1 MSAFNWNDLRFFLN
15 LVRAGNPAR
24 AAKLLGVDHT
34 TVRRRIAALEED
46 LKVTLFEKHDDVYG
60 LTPQGEKLLRSSEAI
75 ESLLVNATSEITGAD
90 EALSGTVRI
99 GAPDGLGSYYLAP
112 RLTAL
117 RQQHPDLQVELVA
130 KSRQFNLSKRE
141 ADIAIVISRPA
152 HGRHII
158 RKLIDCSLYLFASS
172 TYLARYKP
180 IETLQDLKSHSFIGY
195 TDQFDFSPELD
206 PTSPIYE
213 ELSQP
218 AFASTN
224 LVAQFHATLAGG
236 GICLLPYYMVHGE
249 ASLRPVL
256 KDQFKV
262 VREIWLLVH
271 HDLHDM
277 ARYRAVT
284 GFILEQIMQERH
296 LFS

>member
-1 MSAFNWNDLRFFLN
+1 MAARRTRDQPRTSPGKPMSAFNWNDLRFFLN
-15 LVRAGNPAR
+15 LVRAGNPTR

-75 ESLLVNATSEITGAD
+75 ESLLVSATNEIAGAD
-90 EALSGTVRI
+90 DALSGTVRI
-99 GAPDGLGSYYLAP
+99 GAPDGLGSYFLAP
-112 RLTAL
+112 RLAAL

-172 TYLARYKP
+172 PHLARHKP
-180 IETLQDLKSHSFIGY
+180 L
-195 TDQFDFSPELD
+195 
-206 PTSPIYE
+206 
-213 ELSQP
+213 
-218 AFASTN
+218 
-224 LVAQFHATLAGG
+224 
-236 GICLLPYYMVHGE
+236 
-249 ASLRPVL
+249 
-256 KDQFKV
+256 
-262 VREIWLLVH
+262 
-271 HDLHDM
+271 
-277 ARYRAVT
+277 
-284 GFILEQIMQERH
+284 
-296 LFS
+296 